1 MLQINAIHHSLQ
13 QCRLFTGIPES
24 AYTEVLHT
32 LRAKRHAYPKNEAIL
47 NIGDHSHRAG
57 IIISGTMEISFYD
70 ESGNCVNMRHIS
82 AGEIFGAALVCAGVK
97 GSPMQL
103 RAISDCELLFL
114 DFEALMEPAAAVSPH
129 CMQIALNL
137 MQDFAR
143 RSLFLNQ
150 KIRIMGQKKLRD
162 KLKIYFASFPGSESG
177 SIHLPFSRTELA
189 EYLYADRSALSR
201 ELSRMREEGLIDWTG
216 REIHIL
222 DKNFLQS

>member
-1 MLQINAIHHSLQ
+1 
-13 QCRLFTGIPES
+13 
-24 AYTEVLHT
+24 
-32 LRAKRHAYPKNEAIL
+32 
-47 NIGDHSHRAG
+47 
-57 IIISGTMEISFYD
+57 
-70 ESGNCVNMRHIS
+70 
-82 AGEIFGAALVCAGVK
+82 
-97 GSPMQL
+97 
-103 RAISDCELLFL
+103 
-114 DFEALMEPAAAVSPH
+114 
-129 CMQIALNL
+129 MQIALNL